1 VKFVPSKEEDEDVV
15 DYFGAQQGVRWPYDN
30 MEVFRALDK
39 SDFSSMPAKM
49 TFILQ

>member
-1 VKFVPSKEEDEDVV
+1 
-15 DYFGAQQGVRWPYDN
+15 

-49 TFILQ
+49 TFILQWIEQLPEWKTIITQKMVRR